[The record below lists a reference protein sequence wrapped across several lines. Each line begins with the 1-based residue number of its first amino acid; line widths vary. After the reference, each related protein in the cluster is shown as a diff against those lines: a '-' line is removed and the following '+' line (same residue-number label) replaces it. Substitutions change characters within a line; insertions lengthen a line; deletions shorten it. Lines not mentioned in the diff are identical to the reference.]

1 MNNTSYKK
9 SRRYSIIVYTVI
21 ILYCIVL
28 FFQVYKGT
36 FETMRDS
43 YSVEF
48 VYGKTPFSSFAMH
61 LATLLFIMTGVV
73 SYKPARLSVFSSL
86 ALLVLVVYMGVY
98 FLFDIAEYGLMTI
111 IHQTMGPMVYFILL
125 GLFISFEDGIWE
137 KVVDV
142 CRLLGP
148 VLLVLSLI
156 VTFSFLSNYGS
167 HIGNSPQILLLG
179 NGFWATSIAIIGT
192 GEKDKTARQIVNII
206 CLGCGLATS
215 ILYGTRSWSVQCLL
229 LSFLYYYKQSTS
241 KRINILYVI
250 VFVLLISFGYSY
262 IENTFSDNVDYLAG
276 RLYDNTRSFQYQ
288 EIFSQYSFVDLFL
301 GKGTF
306 GTYHSSLYG
315 DYAYIDNVFMYIWL
329 HWGFIPALC
338 IAFVLLYPVVKQ
350 LFSKNSPFDRKLR
363 AMIIILWVLSISGL
377 AVYNT
382 ILFDLRNVLIALTLG
397 KCYKDITSA
406 QINRRI

>member
-1 MNNTSYKK
+1 MNKASSKK
-9 SRRYSIIVYTVI
+9 NRRYSIIVYTVI

-28 FFQVYKGT
+28 FYQVYKGT
-36 FETMRDS
+36 FETMRES
-43 YSVEF
+43 YTVEF

-61 LATLLFIMTGVV
+61 LATLLFIITGVV
-73 SYKPARLSVFSSL
+73 SYKQSRISVSTSL
-86 ALLVLVVYMGVY
+86 ALLALVVYMGTY
-98 FLFDIAEYGLMTI
+98 FLFDIVEYGLMTI

-125 GLFISFEDGIWE
+125 GLFISFEEDIWE
-137 KVVDV
+137 KVVGV

-148 VLLVLSLI
+148 ILLILSLF
-156 VTFSFLSNYGS
+156 VTFTFLSNYGG

-179 NGFWATSIAIIGT
+179 NGFWAMAIAIIGT
-192 GEKDKTARQIVNII
+192 EEKDKTVRQIVNMI

-229 LSFLYYYKQSTS
+229 LLFLYYYKQSSS
-241 KRINILYVI
+241 KKINFLYVI
-250 VFVLLISFGYSY
+250 VFVLLVYFGYSY
-262 IENTFSDNVDYLAG
+262 IGNTFSDNVDYLAG
-276 RLYDNTRSFQYQ
+276 RMYDNTRSFQYQ
-288 EIFSQYSFVDLFL
+288 EIFSQYSFMDLFF

-306 GTYHSSLYG
+306 GTYRSSLYG

-329 HWGFIPALC
+329 HWGLIPVLC
-338 IAFVLLYPVVKQ
+338 IAFILLYPVVKQ
-350 LFSKNSPFDRKLR
+350 LFSKSCPIDSKLR
-363 AMIIILWVLSISGL
+363 AMIIALWVLSISGL